1 MSDQNAM
8 GELLEYS
15 RDSRDD
21 LDRATA
27 VEAAAVLGGIQS
39 RPGVILGGLILG
51 GAENVF
57 GYVWPDSKPIVALI
71 VIVLVL
77 CFRPSG
83 LFVRHYIKKV

>member
-27 VEAAAVLGGIQS
+27 VEAAAVLGGVADVLS
-39 RPGVILGGLILG
+39 RMRGVGQDWCDDCGVDIPLPRRTAVPWATRCAPCQTAREGR
-51 GAENVF
+51 
-57 GYVWPDSKPIVALI
+57 
-71 VIVLVL
+71 
-77 CFRPSG
+77 RP
-83 LFVRHYIKKV
+83 

>member
-27 VEAAAVLGGIQS
+27 VEAAAVLGGVADVFS
-39 RPGVILGGLILG
+39 RMRGVGQDWCEDCLLQIPAARRADVPWATRCAPCQTAREGR
-51 GAENVF
+51 
-57 GYVWPDSKPIVALI
+57 
-71 VIVLVL
+71 
-77 CFRPSG
+77 RP
-83 LFVRHYIKKV
+83 

>member
-27 VEAAAVLGGIQS
+27 VEAAAVLGGVADVLS
-39 RPGVILGGLILG
+39 RMQGEGRDWCDDCGVDIPLPRRTAVPWATRCAPCQTAREGR
-51 GAENVF
+51 
-57 GYVWPDSKPIVALI
+57 
-71 VIVLVL
+71 
-77 CFRPSG
+77 RP
-83 LFVRHYIKKV
+83 

>member
-27 VEAAAVLGGIQS
+27 VEAAAVLGGVADVLARMQGEGQDWCDDCGVDIPQQRRAAVPWATRCAPCQTAREGR
-39 RPGVILGGLILG
+39 RP
-51 GAENVF
+51 
-57 GYVWPDSKPIVALI
+57 
-71 VIVLVL
+71 
-77 CFRPSG
+77 
-83 LFVRHYIKKV
+83 